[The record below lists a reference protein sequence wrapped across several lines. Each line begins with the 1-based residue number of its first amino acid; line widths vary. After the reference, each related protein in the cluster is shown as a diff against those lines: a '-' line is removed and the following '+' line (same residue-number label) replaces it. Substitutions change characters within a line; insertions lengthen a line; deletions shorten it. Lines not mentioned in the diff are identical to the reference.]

1 MVREVA
7 ESGPSARPPGSSIIG
22 SVVDEHYIEW
32 SDNTAWRE
40 VPPEGASWGALAGA
54 GAVGAFAGLA
64 AGGALGRLTQKK
76 FFNKAANK
84 DPCDYVIVL
93 DRSIRMQVVDNGPGH
108 C

>member
-1 MVREVA
+1 MGAMVREVA
-7 ESGPSARPPGSSIIG
+7 GSSIIG

-54 GAVGAFAGLA
+54 GAAGAVAGLA

-93 DRSIRMQVVDNGPGH
+93 DRSIRMQVVDSGPGH
-108 C
+108 H